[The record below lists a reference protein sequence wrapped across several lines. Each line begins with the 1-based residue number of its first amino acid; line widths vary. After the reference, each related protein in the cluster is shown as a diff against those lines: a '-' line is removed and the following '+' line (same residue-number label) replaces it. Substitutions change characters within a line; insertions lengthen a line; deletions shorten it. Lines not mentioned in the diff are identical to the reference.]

1 MIPMAPENFI
11 HFASLK
17 SRGLILL
24 GLKKVTSFDEIII
37 KYRDSTAHILH
48 VFFLTRTFL
57 ILNVIYETNII
68 RKEEQSFISYNFWI
82 CKNVNY
88 LIISQSLVNTI

>member
-1 MIPMAPENFI
+1 MAPENFI

-48 VFFLTRTFL
+48 VFFFDKNIFDIKCNLRNKYYKKRGTILYFL
-57 ILNVIYETNII
+57 QFLD
-68 RKEEQSFISYNFWI
+68 
-82 CKNVNY
+82 
-88 LIISQSLVNTI
+88 L